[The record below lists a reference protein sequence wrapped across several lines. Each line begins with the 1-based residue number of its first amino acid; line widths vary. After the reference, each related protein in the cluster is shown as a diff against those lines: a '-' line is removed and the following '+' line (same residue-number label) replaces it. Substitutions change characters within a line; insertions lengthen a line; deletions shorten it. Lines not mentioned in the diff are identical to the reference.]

1 MGLYFTQSSGAGQ
14 IRSMSIGWQSGRTS
28 MSGMYEFLDRTDQW
42 LPEAEYCH
50 RVLSV
55 LKFIYWRIFQQEG
68 HLAVTKSLL
77 ALGGIVVITL
87 TLSSPLGATELPM
100 PSINYAGIAPP
111 VYCGPC
117 GCLSVAY
124 NYHPELRSTYGLS
137 FDPRNYD
144 TTQPHYYFGRVRAY
158 PRYYVDGVPT
168 YGSC

>member
-55 LKFIYWRIFQQEG
+55 LKFIYWRIFQQG

-77 ALGGIVVITL
+77 ALGGVVGMML
-87 TLSSPLGATELPM
+87 TFS
-100 PSINYAGIAPP
+100 
-111 VYCGPC
+111 
-117 GCLSVAY
+117 
-124 NYHPELRSTYGLS
+124 RSKTS
-137 FDPRNYD
+137 RFAEASAMCIR
-144 TTQPHYYFGRVRAY
+144 
-158 PRYYVDGVPT
+158 
-168 YGSC
+168 